1 MGGDLYVLRGIS
13 LEIPVRLTPNVSVVA
28 RVLFVEALTNWI
40 NLTGKPDLFAIMPGD
55 HSTNTMT
62 EVVRFEWY
70 PNGDQIGFIH
80 LPNGICRQ
88 THVHMPRVII
98 GQSLRLHTSR
108 TAHHV
113 RRCEEVHQ
121 SKQPVRRHCPN
132 RHSSCSSLYLARHI
146 SALSVE
152 EREGHYCIC
161 PLCQTPTH
169 SVPTS
174 ICTFRYGVR
183 TNFTR

>member
-28 RVLFVEALTNWI
+28 RVLFAEALTNWI
-40 NLTGKPDLFAIMPGD
+40 NPNGKPDLFTIMPED

-70 PNGDQIGFIH
+70 PNGDQIGFIY
-80 LPNGICRQ
+80 PPKGICRQ
-88 THVHMPRVII
+88 THVHMPCAII
-98 GQSLRLHTSR
+98 CQSLRLHTSR

-121 SKQPVRRHCPN
+121 FKQPVRRHDFPN

-146 SALSVE
+146 SASSVV
-152 EREGHYCIC
+152 ERKGSY
-161 PLCQTPTH
+161 L
-169 SVPTS
+169 PTS
-174 ICTFRYGVR
+174 LDL
-183 TNFTR
+183 